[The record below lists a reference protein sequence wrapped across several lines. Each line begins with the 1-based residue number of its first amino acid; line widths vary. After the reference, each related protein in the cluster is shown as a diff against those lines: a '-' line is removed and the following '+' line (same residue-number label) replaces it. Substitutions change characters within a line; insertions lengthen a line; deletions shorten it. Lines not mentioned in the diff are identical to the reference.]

1 MEFCL
6 LPQRFCFR
14 ASIVSVVP
22 GVVFFGLASA
32 TGCVMYAYFEG
43 CDPLKSGKINKSDQL
58 LPYLVVHVFE
68 NFPGLAGL
76 FISAAFS
83 GTLR

>member
-1 MEFCL
+1 
-6 LPQRFCFR
+6 
-14 ASIVSVVP
+14 
-22 GVVFFGLASA
+22 
-32 TGCVMYAYFEG
+32 MYAFFEN
-43 CDPLKSGKINKSDQL
+43 CDPLKSGKIDKSDQL

-68 NFPGLAGL
+68 KFPGLAGL